1 MKIPIQ
7 IDERMGSLRLRL
19 RTDFADLLNFQLRS
33 RLNGR
38 IISVSEAT
46 GIVFMRL
53 IATLLL
59 FLCGLPVATSAQ
71 TLRPVALPIPSP
83 FPASS
88 VIYQWDY
95 TCPNSTAGSV
105 CFSSLGF
112 PVTAISLF
120 LVEFPIGNSTI
131 LMSCYIATL
140 PTQTATTGWNTSCT
154 DEATSGFGFSFSQR
168 GMTLN
173 YAGNPNAAS
182 MPRTK
187 NP

>member
-1 MKIPIQ
+1 M
-7 IDERMGSLRLRL
+7 
-19 RTDFADLLNFQLRS
+19 
-33 RLNGR
+33 
-38 IISVSEAT
+38 AT

-59 FLCGLPVATSAQ
+59 FLFGLPVVTSAQ
-71 TLRPVALPIPSP
+71 TVLPVALPTPSP

-95 TCPNSTAGSV
+95 TCPNATAGSV
-105 CFSSLGF
+105 CFSSVGF
-112 PVTAISLF
+112 PVTAVSLF
-120 LVEFPIGNSTI
+120 LVEFPIGNSKI
-131 LMSCYIATL
+131 LMSCYIANLT
-140 PTQTATTGWNTSCT
+140 TQSAITGWNTSCT
-154 DEATSGFGFSFSQR
+154 QATGFAFSQR

-182 MPRTK
+182 TPLTN

>member
-1 MKIPIQ
+1 
-7 IDERMGSLRLRL
+7 
-19 RTDFADLLNFQLRS
+19 
-33 RLNGR
+33 
-38 IISVSEAT
+38 
-46 GIVFMRL
+46 MRL
-53 IATLLL
+53 IATMLL
-59 FLCGLPVATSAQ
+59 FLCSLPVVTSAQ
-71 TLRPVALPIPSP
+71 TVHPSVALPTPSP

-95 TCPNSTAGSV
+95 TCPIATAGSV

-120 LVEFPIGNSTI
+120 LVEFPLGSSKI
-131 LMSCYIATL
+131 LMSCYIANLT
-140 PTQTATTGWNTSCT
+140 TQSSSTGWNTSCT
-154 DEATSGFGFSFSQR
+154 QATTGFNFSER

-182 MPRTK
+182 TPT

>member
-1 MKIPIQ
+1 
-7 IDERMGSLRLRL
+7 
-19 RTDFADLLNFQLRS
+19 
-33 RLNGR
+33 
-38 IISVSEAT
+38 
-46 GIVFMRL
+46 MRL

-59 FLCGLPVATSAQ
+59 VLCGLPITTSAQ

-88 VIYQWDY
+88 VVYQWDY

-131 LMSCYIATL
+131 LMSCYIANL
-140 PTQTATTGWNTSCT
+140 VTQNASNGWNTSCT
-154 DEATSGFGFSFSQR
+154 DTINGFGFSQR

-182 MPRTK
+182 TPLMK